1 MKAGIWIDTVHLG
14 SVSGIEEALK
24 KLKDTGFSLIIPC
37 VKDTDGLLDYHSK
50 VGKIRDKFKNWDPL
64 EKICEFASKLNL
76 KVHPWLC
83 VFTEGSSSKL
93 IEKNQSLWLTDSEGK
108 RDSRWVCAMNPEV
121 QEYEYSLYEEI
132 LENYPVD
139 GVHLDYIR
147 TGPFCYCD
155 YCNSRIKEK
164 TGKSLFEIKP
174 NETGRDFEIWM
185 KWREKNIT
193 EFVGKVSKKAKELEK
208 EVSAAVFRDYPSC
221 VESQGQNWK
230 DWVERKFVDYII
242 PMTYTNNLTLFKEY
256 SKIHKMVTG
265 DNAYLLEG
273 IGRESSMSNLDK
285 KQLEEQIKSIKEMNI
300 EGVVIYS
307 YSGLQESDFEI
318 FKKYF

>member
-1 MKAGIWIDTVHLG
+1 
-14 SVSGIEEALK
+14 
-24 KLKDTGFSLIIPC
+24 
-37 VKDTDGLLDYHSK
+37 
-50 VGKIRDKFKNWDPL
+50 
-64 EKICEFASKLNL
+64 
-76 KVHPWLC
+76 
-83 VFTEGSSSKL
+83 L
-93 IEKNQSLWLTDSEGK
+93 IEKNPSLWLVSSEGHK
-108 RDSRWVCAMNPEV
+108 NDKWGWVCAMNPEV

-147 TGPFCYCD
+147 TGSFCYCD

-230 DWVERKFVDYII
+230 NWAEREFVDYIF
-242 PMTYTNNLTLFKEY
+242 PMTYTNNLTLLKEY
-256 SKIHKMVTG
+256 SRIHKIIIG
-265 DNAYLLEG
+265 SNAHLWEG
-273 IGRESSMSNLDK
+273 IGRKSSMSSLDEE
-285 KQLEEQIKSIKEMNI
+285 QLEEQIKNIEEMSI
-300 EGVVIYS
+300 EGVVIFS
-307 YSGLQESDFEI
+307 YAGLQESDFKI